1 MYTIS
6 QDTEVSAKLFKEMI
20 KKNDEEK
27 SRLDKLENYY
37 KSKHDILSRY
47 KSSGLSNNKVVVN
60 HARYITETCVGYL
73 LGSPVEYQVNNEKYD
88 ITAVLDVYKKQVM
101 NDFDIS
107 IAKANS
113 IYGKQFE
120 YIYTNAETEPRSC
133 SMDVRNCIIA
143 YDDTVEHKKVFGI
156 IYSKEKDNEYK
167 IIYADDN
174 NVIEYYIDG
183 NNLRELSKKPHKFGE
198 VPIIEYKNNEEETGD
213 FEPVL
218 SLIDAYNVL
227 QSDRVNDKEQL
238 VDAILCLYGVDFT
251 VEQAEQLREAR
262 MLSNLP
268 SESKVEYLIKTLQE
282 SDTDILRQNIE
293 NDIHKIAMVPN
304 MADENFASNAS
315 GVAIKYKLLSFEQN
329 IKNKERY
336 MERGLMERFR
346 LYNNFLSTTHKMQFV
361 PTEEVD
367 AVFKRNLPSNDYET
381 SQMINNLSD
390 FIDKETLIAQLSFIQ
405 NAKDIVEAKE
415 REKENENAG
424 TERVYQN
431 IEIPQKEAINEQAV

>member
-120 YIYTNAETEPRSC
+120 YIYTNADIEPRSC

-167 IIYADDN
+167 IIYADDS

-183 NNLRELSKKPHKFGE
+183 NNLREESKKPHKFGE

-262 MLSNLP
+262 MISNLP
-268 SESKVEYLIKTLQE
+268 SDSKVEYLIKTLQE
-282 SDTDILRQNIE
+282 SDTDILRRNIE

-346 LYNNFLSTTHKMQFV
+346 LYNNFLSTTHKMQLV

-390 FIDKETLIAQLSFIQ
+390 FVDKETLIAQLSFIQ
-405 NAKDIVEAKE
+405 NAKDIVETKE
-415 REKENENAG
+415 REKEKENTG
-424 TERVYQN
+424 RERVYQN
-431 IEIPQKEAINEQAV
+431 IEIPKKEAINEQAV